1 MPIKC
6 TLFQNISSEKPR
18 PINTPFGN
26 THAERK
32 SRQMHAWQCAANH
45 DTGKKCNEYL
55 IENGLL
61 LDALGNAQNKLNT
74 NISFVFESV
83 MDFAE

>member
-1 MPIKC
+1 M
-6 TLFQNISSEKPR
+6 QNVNRDRCANCACMAMCS
-18 PINTPFGN
+18 
-26 THAERK
+26 K
-32 SRQMHAWQCAANH
+32 SH

-55 IENGLL
+55 IEYGLL

>member
-1 MPIKC
+1 MQI
-6 TLFQNISSEKPR
+6 
-18 PINTPFGN
+18 
-26 THAERK
+26 A
-32 SRQMHAWQCAANH
+32 HAWQCAANR
-45 DTGKKCNEYL
+45 DTDKKCNEYL
-55 IENGLL
+55 IEYGLL